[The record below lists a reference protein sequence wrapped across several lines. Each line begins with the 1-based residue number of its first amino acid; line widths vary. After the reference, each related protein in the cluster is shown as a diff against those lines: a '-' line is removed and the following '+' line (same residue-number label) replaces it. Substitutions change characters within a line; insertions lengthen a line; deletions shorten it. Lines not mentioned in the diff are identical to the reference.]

1 MPTRVLYGKGSTSM
15 LRDVVVSL
23 GKNCLLVYGCQSA
36 KRNGL
41 YEKVKNALSD
51 IRIHELF
58 GISPNPS
65 IDFVK
70 QGVRICQENRVDFI
84 LAVGGGSVI
93 DCAKMI
99 SVASCSYDDPWA
111 IIKNRIEC
119 NKSIPLITMVTMPG
133 SGSEINAEAVIS
145 NYETMEK
152 LTYSCFQMF
161 PKVSIIDPCSMKSIP
176 LELWNIA
183 IIDMFSHAL
192 EQYLVAS
199 TSKINNSLLES
210 LMKTIVEM
218 SLKLSKTFPNEEVM
232 EELIWCSSLADSL
245 CLSRGNE
252 ESAYPIHTI
261 EHELTA
267 RYGISHGQGI
277 AMLMPAWLEYVYKV
291 SKSERIIS
299 LGTTVFGVSNFDS
312 NLCAMVTIEKMREYI
327 RALNLKS
334 CLDSLNL
341 SESDVEE
348 IAQKSIMAEDLT
360 KAYPPLTK
368 KDVIE
373 VLKLALFD

>member
-1 MPTRVLYGKGSTSM
+1 M

-41 YEKVKNALSD
+41 YEKVKNALLD

-152 LTYSCFQMF
+152 LTYS
-161 PKVSIIDPCSMKSIP
+161 
-176 LELWNIA
+176 
-183 IIDMFSHAL
+183 
-192 EQYLVAS
+192 
-199 TSKINNSLLES
+199 
-210 LMKTIVEM
+210 
-218 SLKLSKTFPNEEVM
+218 
-232 EELIWCSSLADSL
+232 
-245 CLSRGNE
+245 R
-252 ESAYPIHTI
+252 
-261 EHELTA
+261 
-267 RYGISHGQGI
+267 
-277 AMLMPAWLEYVYKV
+277 
-291 SKSERIIS
+291 
-299 LGTTVFGVSNFDS
+299 
-312 NLCAMVTIEKMREYI
+312 
-327 RALNLKS
+327 
-334 CLDSLNL
+334 
-341 SESDVEE
+341 
-348 IAQKSIMAEDLT
+348 
-360 KAYPPLTK
+360 
-368 KDVIE
+368 
-373 VLKLALFD
+373 